1 MKKTTPDETIIIN
14 HMAIVLGLLS
24 STTLTFI
31 VIGNYLY
38 AIMKFKKKKK
48 KTNMKK
54 EIKNKRQKQS
64 RLLVLVIIYSHWR
77 DASTLHSL
85 QMEV

>member
-1 MKKTTPDETIIIN
+1 MKKTTPDETIILN

-48 KTNMKK
+48 QHEERDK
-54 EIKNKRQKQS
+54 E
-64 RLLVLVIIYSHWR
+64 
-77 DASTLHSL
+77 
-85 QMEV
+85 

>member
-1 MKKTTPDETIIIN
+1 MKKTTPDETIILN

-38 AIMKFKKKKK
+38 AIMKLKKKKK
-48 KTNMKK
+48 NNMKK

-77 DASTLHSL
+77 DASTLHGL